1 MYNWIKWVKNSHIQ
15 EYLFAVFCKKNR
27 QTVARNP
34 KILQLVSSL
43 ELRFSKLPSKNSLAR
58 QVKMN

>member
-15 EYLFAVFCKKNR
+15 EYLFAVFRKKNR

-43 ELRFSKLPSKNSLAR
+43 ELRFPKLPSKNSLAC